1 MAAQKGAQASL
12 VTLEVAADAAVRNNA
27 TAPGF
32 RHFLG
37 TPHPSQR
44 FKAYGIDPLCA
55 PAHLPR
61 VRALMNRL
69 SRRMDAE
76 IQWPSHADASLER
89 WENPRI
95 PSGYTYLLQFVAHDL
110 VHSAIPLSVAGML
123 GAGTANA
130 RRTPLQLETLF
141 GSGPVGSPFVYALD
155 APNDD
160 RRTKLRLGR
169 MRWKDK
175 SVEAGCPFRD
185 IARAPAEN
193 VTGIDRSIA
202 GHRVALT
209 EALVADPRND
219 DHAIMSQLTAL
230 FALLHNGLIDLV
242 RRHEPASGHNARLG
256 AAYTRFLCARGAL
269 TSIYHNILRKDLM
282 RRVIHPAIYAAYY
295 SPNPSFID
303 RHASSSQV
311 DDGWQIPIEFSHGA
325 FRFGHAMVRPEYH
338 INDLS
343 THDLN
348 NTLEK
353 SSANDPV
360 NMPLDSSWIVRW
372 SRFFEIDGSR
382 PNFSR
387 RIGPYLSDGLGNDQI
402 FPAFDETDRVGL
414 LYRDLFGAAIAGMW
428 SVDAL
433 IAEIAVRR
441 PHFISMSPL
450 LADRAWR
457 VGQIREW
464 LASAPVYGG
473 LTADDIETLSNDPPL
488 PFFILFEAMQQPE
501 TKGLCLGPLG
511 SIIVSEVIFGALH
524 GESDAV
530 AGGTTSLVET
540 LANLA
545 VDNYPTNVF
554 ADVPEIERMDQ
565 LVEFIA
571 ELGDLRQ
578 AVPAFL

>member
-1 MAAQKGAQASL
+1 MVARPGARASAAGSS
-12 VTLEVAADAAVRNNA
+12 DAAA
-27 TAPGF
+27 AASMCGDAAAPGF

-37 TPHPSQR
+37 TPRFSQR
-44 FKAYGIDPLCA
+44 YKAYGIDPLSA
-55 PAHLPR
+55 PGHVAA

-69 SRRMDAE
+69 SRRLDAE
-76 IQWPSHADASLER
+76 IHWPSHADTSLER

-110 VHSAIPLSVAGML
+110 VHSAIPLSVAGSL

-169 MRWKDK
+169 TRWKHQK
-175 SVEAGCPFRD
+175 AQGGCPFRD

-193 VTGIDRSIA
+193 VTGIDRSIK

-242 RRHEPASGHNARLG
+242 REREPASGHNARLG
-256 AAYTRFLCARGAL
+256 AAYTRFSCARGAV
-269 TSIYHNILRKDLM
+269 TAIYHNILRKDLM
-282 RRVIHPAIYAAYY
+282 RRVLHPEIHAAYCGA
-295 SPNPSFID
+295 NPDFID
-303 RHASSSQV
+303 RRADSRAG
-311 DDGWQIPIEFSHGA
+311 DGWQVPIEFSHGA
-325 FRFGHAMVRPEYH
+325 FRFGHAMVRPEYQ
-338 INDLS
+338 INDYS
-343 THDLN
+343 NHDLN

-353 SSANDPV
+353 NSVNDPA
-360 NMPLDSSWIVRW
+360 NMPLDDTWIVRW
-372 SRFFEIDGSR
+372 SRFFEINGSR

-433 IAEIAVRR
+433 IAEIALRR
-441 PHFISMSPL
+441 PHFVNGSRL

-457 VGQIREW
+457 AARLRAW
-464 LASAPVYGG
+464 LGSSPVYGG
-473 LTADDIETLSNDPPL
+473 LSADDVETLANDPPL
-488 PFFILFEAMQQPE
+488 PFFILFEAMHQSD
-501 TKGLCLGPLG
+501 GMRLGTLG
-511 SIIVSEVIFGALH
+511 SLIVAEVIFGALDSEAEF
-524 GESDAV
+524 G
-530 AGGTTSLVET
+530 AGAGSLRET
-540 LANLA
+540 LANVA
-545 VDNYPTNVF
+545 VHRYP
-554 ADVPEIERMDQ
+554 P
-565 LVEFIA
+565 
-571 ELGDLRQ
+571 
-578 AVPAFL
+578 

>member
-1 MAAQKGAQASL
+1 MRG
-12 VTLEVAADAAVRNNA
+12 DA

-37 TPHPSQR
+37 TPRISQR
-44 FKAYGIDPLCA
+44 YKAYGIDPLSA
-55 PAHLPR
+55 PAHVPA

-110 VHSAIPLSVAGML
+110 VHSAIPLSVAGAL

-169 MRWKDK
+169 TRWKHLDAK
-175 SVEAGCPFRD
+175 GGCPFRD

-242 RRHEPASGHNARLG
+242 REREPVSGHNARLG
-256 AAYTRFLCARGAL
+256 AAYTRFLCARGAV
-269 TSIYHNILRKDLM
+269 TAIYHNILRKDLM
-282 RRVIHPAIYAAYY
+282 RRVLHPAIHAAYCGA
-295 SPNPSFID
+295 NPDFID
-303 RHASSSQV
+303 RCAEGRA

-325 FRFGHAMVRPEYH
+325 FRFGHAMVRPEYR

-343 THDLN
+343 EHDLN

-353 SSANDPV
+353 NSANEPV
-360 NMPLDSSWIVRW
+360 NMPLDETWMVQW
-372 SRFFEIDGSR
+372 SRFFEINGSR

-387 RIGPYLSDGLGNDQI
+387 RIGPYLSDGLGNDHI
-402 FPAFDETDRVGL
+402 FPSFDGTERVGL
-414 LYRDLFGAAIAGMW
+414 LYRDLLGSSVAGMW

-433 IAEIAVRR
+433 IAEIAARR
-441 PHFISMSPL
+441 PDFVALSPL
-450 LADRAWR
+450 LDDRAFR
-457 VGQIREW
+457 VEQLRQW
-464 LASAPVYGG
+464 LGSASAAYGG
-473 LTADDIETLSNDPPL
+473 LTERGDS
-488 PFFILFEAMQQPE
+488 
-501 TKGLCLGPLG
+501 
-511 SIIVSEVIFGALH
+511 VLH
-524 GESDAV
+524 
-530 AGGTTSLVET
+530 
-540 LANLA
+540 
-545 VDNYPTNVF
+545 
-554 ADVPEIERMDQ
+554 
-565 LVEFIA
+565 
-571 ELGDLRQ
+571 
-578 AVPAFL
+578 

>member
-1 MAAQKGAQASL
+1 MAAQKGAHASL
-12 VTLEVAADAAVRNNA
+12 VTLEAAADAAARDSA

-37 TPHPSQR
+37 TPRPSQR
-44 FKAYGIDPLCA
+44 FKVYGIDPLCA

-110 VHSAIPLSVAGML
+110 VHSAIPLSVAGTL

-175 SVEAGCPFRD
+175 NVESGCPFRD

-230 FALLHNGLIDLV
+230 FALLHNNLIDLV
-242 RRHEPASGHNARLG
+242 RRQEPAAGANAHFG
-256 AAYTRFLCARGAL
+256 AAYKRFLCVRGAL
-269 TSIYHNILRKDLM
+269 TSIYHNIIRKDLM
-282 RRVIHPAIYAAYY
+282 RRVIHPAIYAAY
-295 SPNPSFID
+295 SVPNPDFID
-303 RHASSSQV
+303 RSGDAGRA

-325 FRFGHAMVRPEYH
+325 FRFGHAMVRPEYQ

-343 THDLN
+343 NHDLN

-372 SRFFEIDGSR
+372 SRFFEINGSR

-414 LYRDLFGAAIAGMW
+414 LYRDLFGAAIAGLW

-441 PHFISMSPL
+441 PHFINMSRL
-450 LADRAWR
+450 LSDRAWR
-457 VGQIREW
+457 VSQIRDW

-501 TKGLCLGPLG
+501 AKGLCLGPLG
-511 SIIVSEVIFGALH
+511 SIIVSEVIFGTLH
-524 GESDAV
+524 SESESF
-530 AGGTTSLVET
+530 GSSTTSLVEA

-545 VDNYPTNVF
+545 VDYYPKNIF